1 MHDVQQCV
9 LQTQQPRKYCNRT
22 APSAKYPAHC
32 HVLCHLWAQMKSN
45 KPHQAPKRK
54 PQKRNDYRLI
64 LQEEGTFAEK
74 WALRVKP
81 GQLRWMATATVIA
94 IIGLTYAV
102 VALTP
107 LREWVVPGYVSTET
121 RQMQKDAWMATDSL
135 SRELDIQAQYLE
147 NMIAVIEGRMS
158 PESLL
163 DTAGQNPSSSNPV
176 TTAGPNASLERLRME
191 VAEEDAFSIGRSG
204 GLDDTGLWL
213 SPVDG
218 QVSDGWNPAVEH
230 WGIDLVAPENSPV
243 KAAGAGSVVFAGF
256 TAGGGHTVI
265 LQHLGDKLSVYMHN
279 SRLEVRAGDRVVQG
293 EVIAIIGNSGDHST
307 GPHLH
312 FEWWENG
319 APIDPALRINLVA
332 SK

>member
-1 MHDVQQCV
+1 
-9 LQTQQPRKYCNRT
+9 
-22 APSAKYPAHC
+22 
-32 HVLCHLWAQMKSN
+32 MKSN

-81 GQLRWMATATVIA
+81 GQLRWMATATVIT
-94 IIGLTYAV
+94 IIGVTYAV

-176 TTAGPNASLERLRME
+176 TTAGPHASLERLRME

-243 KAAGAGSVVFAGF
+243 KAAGAGTVVFAGF
-256 TAGGGHTVI
+256 TAGGGHTV
-265 LQHLGDKLSVYMHN
+265 K
-279 SRLEVRAGDRVVQG
+279 
-293 EVIAIIGNSGDHST
+293 
-307 GPHLH
+307 P
-312 FEWWENG
+312 
-319 APIDPALRINLVA
+319 
-332 SK
+332 

>member
-1 MHDVQQCV
+1 MNSKKPN
-9 LQTQQPRKYCNRT
+9 QP
-22 APSAKYPAHC
+22 S
-32 HVLCHLWAQMKSN
+32 
-45 KPHQAPKRK
+45 KRK
-54 PQKRNDYRLI
+54 HQKRNDYRLI

-81 GQLRWMATATVIA
+81 GHLRWMAAATVA
-94 IIGLTYAV
+94 AVIGLTYAAI
-102 VALTP
+102 ALTP

-147 NMIAVIEGRMS
+147 NMIAVLEGRIS
-158 PESLL
+158 
-163 DTAGQNPSSSNPV
+163 PSSLMETSEEGPAVSNPIA
-176 TTAGPNASLERLRME
+176 TESPSPSLERLRME

-218 QVSDGWNPAVEH
+218 RVSDGWNPAIGH

-243 KAAGAGSVVFAGF
+243 KAAGKGTVVFAGF
-256 TAGGGHTVI
+256 TAGGGHTLI
-265 LQHLGDKLSVYMHN
+265 LQHSGDKLSVYMHN
-279 SRLEVRAGDRVVQG
+279 SRLEVNAGDRVDQG

-312 FEWWENG
+312 FEWWEKG
-319 APIDPALRINLVA
+319 VPVDPALRVNLNA
-332 SK
+332 